1 MVGDW
6 NELKLVLAVV
16 RAGGLIGA
24 ANALG
29 IDHSTVFRRLR
40 ASEARLGQPLF
51 ERLPGGAYEPT
62 SLAERIVAAAEQ
74 MEDQVLALG
83 RDIVGRD
90 HRLTGRLRVTSSETL
105 AYRVLLPHLAT
116 LRRVHPGVVLELVID
131 NRVLNL
137 TRREADV
144 ALRPLRPKEGDLW
157 GRKLADVAWT
167 VYGTND
173 YVRDYG
179 TVASPQK
186 LKEHPLVG
194 WEESVEGINA
204 AEWLDATVP
213 ASAFVFR
220 TSSLVAQ
227 LSAAKAGIGLA
238 VLPCYLGDSDPELSR
253 ALPEPVPALARELW
267 LVTHTDL
274 HRTARVRA
282 FFEVVGNGLAA
293 ERALFEGRKPGRA
306 QQLAGCVR
314 SNQSL
319 RTETPAVRG
328 PVAKRKSQLQHRKA

>member
-1 MVGDW
+1 MLDDW
-6 NELKLVLAVV
+6 NELRLVLAVV

-24 ANALG
+24 ATALD

-40 ASEARLGQPLF
+40 AIEARLGQPLF

-62 SLAERIVAAAEQ
+62 GLAERIVAAAEH
-74 MEDQVLALG
+74 MEDHVLALG
-83 RDIVGRD
+83 RDIAGRD

-116 LRRVHPGVVLELVID
+116 LRQVHPGVVLELVID

-144 ALRPLRPKEGDLW
+144 ALRPIRPKEGDLW

-167 VYGTND
+167 VYGSND
-173 YVRDYG
+173 YIRACG
-179 TVASPQK
+179 TLALPQN
-186 LKEHPLVG
+186 LRAHPLIG
-194 WEESVEGINA
+194 WEQSVAGINA
-204 AEWLDATVP
+204 AEWLDATAP

-220 TSSLVAQ
+220 TSSLVTQ

-238 VLPCYLGDSDPELSR
+238 VLPCFVGDLDPELSR
-253 ALPEPVPALARELW
+253 ALPEPIPTLARELW

-274 HRTARVRA
+274 YRTARVRA
-282 FFEVVGNGLAA
+282 FFEVVGNGLAT
-293 ERALFEGRKPGRA
+293 EKALFEGRKPNRGK
-306 QQLAGCVR
+306 QLAGHVR
-314 SNQSL
+314 DNRSPSSRTADIPASAVKGRSRL
-319 RTETPAVRG
+319 RHGKT
-328 PVAKRKSQLQHRKA
+328 